1 MILLLAISFLCRS
14 VIAALTE
21 LGNDE
26 VYYWTYA
33 AFPDW
38 SHFDHPPLVGWI
50 IQLFTMN
57 LRVDS
62 AFALR
67 LPALVLGTFN
77 TWMIYRLGV
86 SLRNPRTGWYAALLH
101 TGSLYATIL
110 AGTFILPDTPLST
123 FYLLS
128 LFFMFAG

>member
-101 TGSLYATIL
+101 RDHSMRQSWPELL
-110 AGTFILPDTPLST
+110 SCPILP
-123 FYLLS
+123 
-128 LFFMFAG
+128 